1 VATEERLSVNPA
13 IDLPLQLMLWEWL
26 DEAAQ
31 VVAQLPEL
39 VMVQDGV
46 AILDAA
52 LEDLSQIPLSV
63 QLSIAAQAIDQLAGL
78 YQRKAEELLFGWENQ
93 AAIGATL
100 SLGWSVGLVR
110 QPVAFDLS
118 TVVEPVAEK
127 LPRRSKRNPA
137 VDPEDSIAAPI
148 PKENAIAFLDAIT
161 GEDADLQSQLAALA
175 GDESPAQWQAAI
187 DRSFA
192 SFRDPVSLTFSQL
205 QQQTELAPVEL
216 WLGLL
221 LGSYQLSQIPQP
233 LSAIEAIAFYT
244 NEVWVTPMGAIDLDF
259 SHGTR
264 NNVKD

>member
-1 VATEERLSVNPA
+1 MATEERLPVQPA

-46 AILDAA
+46 VILDAA
-52 LEDLSQIPLSV
+52 LEDLSQMPLSV
-63 QLSIAAQAIDQLAGL
+63 QLSIAAQAIDRLAGL

-100 SLGWSVGLVR
+100 SSDWSAGLVR

-118 TVVEPVAEK
+118 AVVEPVAAK
-127 LPRRSKRNPA
+127 LPRRSKRHPA

-148 PKENAIAFLDAIT
+148 PKENAIAFVDAIAEGDT
-161 GEDADLQSQLAALA
+161 DLQSRLAAFA
-175 GDESPAQWQAAI
+175 GDESPALWQAAI
-187 DRSFA
+187 DRSFDEFEE
-192 SFRDPVSLTFSQL
+192 STTLTFTQL
-205 QQQTELAPVEL
+205 RQQTGLAPVEL

-221 LGSYQLSQIPQP
+221 LGSYHLSQVPPP
-233 LSAIEAIAFYT
+233 LQADIAIAFYSG
-244 NEVWVTPMGAIDLDF
+244 ELWIKLPVVGSAMSIA
-259 SHGTR
+259 
-264 NNVKD
+264 

>member
-1 VATEERLSVNPA
+1 MATEKRLPVQPA

-39 VMVQDGV
+39 VTVQDGV

-52 LEDLSQIPLSV
+52 LEDLSQTPLSV

-93 AAIGATL
+93 AAIGVTL
-100 SLGWSVGLVR
+100 SADWSAGLVR

-118 TVVEPVAEK
+118 AVVEPVAETP
-127 LPRRSKRNPA
+127 PRQAKRNPA
-137 VDPEDSIAAPI
+137 VDPEASIAAPI
-148 PKENAIAFLDAIT
+148 PKENAIAFVDAIAE
-161 GEDADLQSQLAALA
+161 GDADLQSQLAALA

-187 DRSFA
+187 DRSFDEFEE
-192 SFRDPVSLTFSQL
+192 STTLTFTQL
-205 QQQTELAPVEL
+205 RQQTGLAPVEL

-221 LGSYQLSQIPQP
+221 LGSYRLSQAPPSLQADI
-233 LSAIEAIAFYT
+233 AIAFYSG
-244 NEVWVTPMGAIDLDF
+244 ELWVKLPVVDPAVSIA
-259 SHGTR
+259 
-264 NNVKD
+264 

>member
-1 VATEERLSVNPA
+1 MAAEERLPVKPA
-13 IDLPLQLMLWEWL
+13 IDLPLQWMLWEWL

-39 VMVQDGV
+39 VTVQEGIV
-46 AILDAA
+46 ILDAA
-52 LEDLSQIPLSV
+52 LEDLSQMPLSV

-100 SLGWSVGLVR
+100 SSDWSAGLVR

-118 TVVEPVAEK
+118 AVVEPVAAK
-127 LPRRSKRNPA
+127 LPRRSKRDS
-137 VDPEDSIAAPI
+137 VIDPEASIAAPI
-148 PKENAIAFLDAIT
+148 PKENAIAFVDAIAQ
-161 GEDADLQSQLAALA
+161 GDLDLQSQLAAFA
-175 GDESPAQWQAAI
+175 GDESPALWQASI

-205 QQQTELAPVEL
+205 RQQTELAPVEL

-233 LSAIEAIAFYT
+233 LSAIAPIAFYT
-244 NEVWVTPMGAIDLDF
+244 NEVWVTLVGAIDLDF
-259 SHGTR
+259 SHRTR
-264 NNVKD
+264 NNAKD

>member
-1 VATEERLSVNPA
+1 MATEERLPVKPA

-39 VMVQDGV
+39 VTVQDGV
-46 AILDAA
+46 VILDAA
-52 LEDLSQIPLSV
+52 LEDLSQMPLSV

-100 SLGWSVGLVR
+100 SADWSAGLVR

-118 TVVEPVAEK
+118 AVVEPVVEK
-127 LPRRSKRNPA
+127 LPRRSKRHPA

-161 GEDADLQSQLAALA
+161 EGDADLQLQLAALA
-175 GDESPAQWQAAI
+175 GDESPTQWQAAI
-187 DRSFA
+187 ARSFEGVEEA
-192 SFRDPVSLTFSQL
+192 MIFTFTQL
-205 QQQTELAPVEL
+205 RQQTGLAPVEL

-221 LGSYQLSQIPQP
+221 LGDYRLSQASQSMHAD
-233 LSAIEAIAFYT
+233 LAIAFYFSEILV
-244 NEVWVTPMGAIDLDF
+244 EVPSALT
-259 SHGTR
+259 
-264 NNVKD
+264 